1 MRIRYILALVL
12 VGLPALILL
21 MRWLIAITTGIMRG
35 PVTKCPLCRSER
47 TRWSK
52 LRVLDLLLPSFVMPR
67 RCDACELRFY
77 TAHSVNYIERA
88 KSASTSESTSRQTS
102 GPFAG

>member
-1 MRIRYILALVL
+1 MRIRYIFALVL
-12 VGLPALILL
+12 VGGPALILL
-21 MRWLIAITTGIMRG
+21 SCWVSALASGIMRG

-67 RCDACELRFY
+67 RCDACEYRFY
-77 TAHSVNYIERA
+77 TAHSVNYVQRA
-88 KSASTSESTSRQTS
+88 KSTAASESASRQISDTFV
-102 GPFAG
+102 G